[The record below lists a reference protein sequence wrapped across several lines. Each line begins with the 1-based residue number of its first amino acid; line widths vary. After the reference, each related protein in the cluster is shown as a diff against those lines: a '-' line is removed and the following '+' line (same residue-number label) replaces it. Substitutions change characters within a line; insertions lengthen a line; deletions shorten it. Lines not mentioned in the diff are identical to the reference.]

1 MHPIKDFPLLVF
13 VFSLLVLWL
22 SANLGAFFC
31 QKIRPLRE
39 EEREDFGVVRGTT
52 LTLLGLLIGFTF
64 SMAISRYD
72 QRKDDEAREANAIG
86 TEYSRAD
93 LLPAAAAA
101 RVRGLMREYL
111 DQRISFYETRDERE
125 LERVSASTTQ
135 LQTELWTAVR
145 NPTDARPTALT
156 GLVVSGMNDM
166 LNSQEY
172 AEAAWL
178 NRIPVEAWCLLAL
191 IAVGSN
197 LLIGY
202 GAREKNR
209 LLFLVL
215 PLAVSISFFLVADI
229 DSPRRGLI
237 SVEPQNL
244 LSLSHVMHGQ

>member
-1 MHPIKDFPLLVF
+1 
-13 VFSLLVLWL
+13 
-22 SANLGAFFC
+22 
-31 QKIRPLRE
+31 
-39 EEREDFGVVRGTT
+39 
-52 LTLLGLLIGFTF
+52 
-64 SMAISRYD
+64 
-72 QRKDDEAREANAIG
+72 
-86 TEYSRAD
+86 
-93 LLPAAAAA
+93 
-101 RVRGLMREYL
+101 
-111 DQRISFYETRDERE
+111 
-125 LERVSASTTQ
+125 
-135 LQTELWTAVR
+135 
-145 NPTDARPTALT
+145 
-156 GLVVSGMNDM
+156 MNDM